1 MSRSLRHVLVA
12 LLVMGFVGSV
22 GCQKRTE
29 TQEATE
35 ADTTMMSAP
44 PAPAPASEMG
54 ADTTTMGTDSMAGH
68 DSM

>member
-12 LLVMGFVGSV
+12 LLVIGFAGSV

-44 PAPAPASEMG
+44 PAPAPAGDMG
-54 ADTTTMGTDSMAGH
+54 ADSMAGH

>member
-12 LLVMGFVGSV
+12 LLVAGFVGTV

-29 TQEATE
+29 PQEATE
-35 ADTTMMSAP
+35 ADTTMVSPPPAP
-44 PAPAPASEMG
+44 PASNMG
-54 ADTTTMGTDSMAGH
+54 ADTTMMGTDSMAGH

>member
-12 LLVMGFVGSV
+12 LLVLGFAGTV

-29 TQEATE
+29 TKEATE
-35 ADTTMMSAP
+35 ADTTMMSPP
-44 PAPAPASEMG
+44 PAPPPASSMG
-54 ADTTTMGTDSMAGH
+54 ADTTMMGTDSMAGH